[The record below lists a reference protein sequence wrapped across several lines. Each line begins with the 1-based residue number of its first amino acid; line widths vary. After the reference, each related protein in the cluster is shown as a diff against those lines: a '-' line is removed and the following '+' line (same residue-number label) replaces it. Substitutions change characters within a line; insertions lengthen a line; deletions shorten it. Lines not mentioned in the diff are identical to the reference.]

1 MPEVENKRIL
11 LVDDE
16 EEALV
21 HLKKILERAK
31 FNVITTTKGIEA
43 LNLAKLHHPDLIIL
57 DVFLPDLEGDE
68 VAAQLAEDPACAD
81 IPIIFLSGIVMTR
94 EDKFSGEK
102 FGRHYILAK
111 PVTPKE
117 ILDMISKVFS
127 A

>member
-1 MPEVENKRIL
+1 MAELENKRIL
-11 LVDDE
+11 IVDDE

-21 HLKKILERAK
+21 HLKNILERANYK
-31 FNVITTTKGIEA
+31 VTSTTKGAEV
-43 LNLAKLHHPDLIIL
+43 LNLAKLDPPDLIIL
-57 DVFLPDLEGDE
+57 DVLLPDLEGDE
-68 VAAQLAEDPACAD
+68 VAAQLAEEPSCAD

-111 PVTPKE
+111 PVTAKE
-117 ILDMISKVFS
+117 ILEMVSKVLS